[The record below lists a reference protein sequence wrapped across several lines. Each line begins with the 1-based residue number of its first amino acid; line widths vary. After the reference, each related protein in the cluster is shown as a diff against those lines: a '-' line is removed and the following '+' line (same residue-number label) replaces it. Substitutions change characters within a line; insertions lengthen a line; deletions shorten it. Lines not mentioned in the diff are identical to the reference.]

1 MRVRCDKSTI
11 TPPLTPLRSSLLKLM
26 SLIMDTSILKK
37 AYQVV
42 LSPLFFSLFNFLN
55 IAIYECPTGHRFFL
69 EAPKDINAAIGT
81 AGGGGGILNLGNAGV
96 EVFPKPS
103 PNKSRSRS
111 SRNRYFSLL
120 FFVFPSLLSHLF
132 LFVSFVIMKIIN
144 LFLSRHKHVNPNVG
158 EPSARPT
165 TAAHESTTREHE
177 HRAVFTPC
185 VSCASLAQLLRIFL
199 VTPDWAGSFTIN
211 PKVVFQVAPP
221 PPQVSCYSTIASK
234 KDRLFHNLSFFHFT
248 SA

>member
-1 MRVRCDKSTI
+1 MRVRCDKSII

-42 LSPLFFSLFNFLN
+42 LSPLFFSLFIFLN
-55 IAIYECPTGHRFFL
+55 IEIYECPTGHRFFL

-81 AGGGGGILNLGNAGV
+81 GGGGGGGGILNLGNAGV

-132 LFVSFVIMKIIN
+132 LFVS
-144 LFLSRHKHVNPNVG
+144 S
-158 EPSARPT
+158 
-165 TAAHESTTREHE
+165 
-177 HRAVFTPC
+177 
-185 VSCASLAQLLRIFL
+185 
-199 VTPDWAGSFTIN
+199 
-211 PKVVFQVAPP
+211 
-221 PPQVSCYSTIASK
+221 
-234 KDRLFHNLSFFHFT
+234 
-248 SA
+248 